1 MGKKTTVTVIIT
13 IVILIIAAWV
23 FTSTYTS
30 ARDQYLEGHDKS
42 KALAIEKGKL
52 SSIDWIETFYGHR
65 KYHVLS
71 GTNAQNKKV
80 YVWIRQ
86 TKKNESVIVKKQS
99 SGITK
104 EQAITNVNKEY
115 DPVEIVSVKLGMDEE
130 IPIWEV
136 KYKSQSGRFTYDY
149 VDFNNGEVIKHM
161 ALKSTKDS

>member
-1 MGKKTTVTVIIT
+1 
-13 IVILIIAAWV
+13 
-23 FTSTYTS
+23 
-30 ARDQYLEGHDKS
+30 
-42 KALAIEKGKL
+42 L

-80 YVWIRQ
+80 YVWIPQ

>member
-30 ARDQYLEGHDKS
+30 ARDQYLKGHDKS

-52 SSIDWIETFYGHR
+52 SSVDRIETFYGQR

-71 GTNAQNKKV
+71 GTNAKHKKV
-80 YVWIRQ
+80 YVWIPQ
-86 TKKNESVIVKKQS
+86 TEKNESVIVKEQS
-99 SGITK
+99 AGITK
-104 EQAITNVNKEY
+104 EQAITNVNQEY
-115 DPVEIVSVKLGMDEE
+115 DPVEIVSVKLGMDEG

-149 VDFNNGEVIKHM
+149 VDFNNGEIIKHM
-161 ALKSTKDS
+161 ALKSTEDS